1 MAVRV
6 FRPIGRQCTETAAR
20 AGERPG
26 VRRFLRDV
34 RGGATSIMA
43 TMVAVMTVAAA
54 ALIVDHNWLV
64 DQRDTMKNAA
74 DAAAVAATIEMKRPG
89 VQGKNASELAD
100 HLKGVAETYVK
111 LNLSHLSGER
121 LTKAK
126 SSLTVT
132 ATPDDDGNTVRVTA
146 SADLGGTLFSRH
158 LPIMGNYTGPSSVRT
173 VAMVEGASNPIEV
186 VLAIDIS
193 TSMDATL
200 DKRPAK
206 ADGSDSRMAI
216 VKRAATALVDI
227 LGPNAENRVAVGL
240 VPWQAQVRLDETL
253 KGQWRTVKWAKYP
266 KKRHYGAIYTCSP
279 IGNCTSRPD
288 DQGLADEAPEDW
300 RGCVDEQRVDGD
312 GHAKLPPGNP
322 PTEAALLSLPS
333 PENPFAQGI
342 YASTYGFAY
351 ECLQSQLPANLL
363 YHDCYSTPGTGS
375 SSKIYGPYEA
385 QRFCPADASPILPL
399 SPVASDVKDAIGN
412 LKAVGLATYSALG
425 VLWGQRLLTPGWKQV
440 WGDDVHPVDPASED
454 GTGARKAIVLLTDG
468 EDNQCGPGDPSCEH
482 NQVGIKRQT
491 ACDMAKKAGI
501 EVFVIAAMH
510 PDQVSGTLGAS
521 LKACSSEADDS
532 DGKYVFLNNAD
543 AESLE
548 TAFADIANQL
558 KVFRRVY

>member
-1 MAVRV
+1 MAARV

-20 AGERPG
+20 AGRRPG
-26 VRRFLRDV
+26 ARRFLRDA

-43 TMVAVMTVAAA
+43 TMVAVMTIAAA

-74 DAAAVAATIEMKRPG
+74 DAAAVAATMEMKRPG
-89 VQGKNASELAD
+89 VQDKSASELAA
-100 HLKGVAETYVK
+100 HLKEVAETYVK

-121 LTKAK
+121 LQKAQ

-132 ATPDDDGNTVRVTA
+132 ATPDDDGNAVRVTA

-158 LPIMGNYTGPSSVRT
+158 LPIMGNYTGPSSVGT

-193 TSMDATL
+193 TSMGATL

-240 VPWQAQVRLDETL
+240 VPWQAQVRLDENTRE
-253 KGQWRTVKWAKYP
+253 QWENEDWAVYP
-266 KKRHYGAIYTCSP
+266 SSRRYGATYICSP
-279 IGNCTSRPD
+279 IGSCKSQED
-288 DQGLADEAPEDW
+288 DQDLLPENEWDDLNETW
-300 RGCVDEQRVDGD
+300 HGCVDEQRVES
-312 GHAKLPPGNP
+312 GHAELPA
-322 PTEAALLSLPS
+322 EAALLSLPT
-333 PENPFAQGI
+333 PQNPFAQGI
-342 YASTYGFAY
+342 YSSTYGFAY
-351 ECLQSQLPANLL
+351 ECLQPPLPTDLL

-375 SSKIYGPYEA
+375 STKIYGPYAA
-385 QRFCPADASPILPL
+385 QRFCPAAASPIFPL
-399 SPVASDVKDAIGN
+399 NPVASDVKDAIGN

-440 WGDDVHPVDPASED
+440 WGDDVHPVDPASEES
-454 GTGARKAIVLLTDG
+454 TGARKAIVLLTDG
-468 EDNQCGPGDPSCEH
+468 EDNQCGPGDPSCTH
-482 NQVGIKRQT
+482 NKVGIKRKT

-510 PDQVSGTLGAS
+510 PDQVSGTLGDS
-521 LKACSSEADDS
+521 LRACSSEADDS